1 MHNKMRKIKL
11 ALGLFL
17 LAVLAVNA
25 QNKLIPK
32 IGEQYNEP
40 AADFDKSKPG
50 VAYGEI
56 KTLTFFSQASESD
69 RKLNVILPANFKL
82 TEAYPVLYLLHGIG
96 GDENEWLGGA
106 PNEVLHNLLAE
117 GKAKSMI
124 IVIPNIR
131 VRHKSVTTPPG
142 FYSAEHFKEF
152 DAFLN
157 DLNTSLIP
165 FIEGQ
170 YKIKAGRENHAVAG
184 LSMGGRS
191 ALHVGLNRADYFAY
205 IGAFTPAVGL
215 LPYNMEAG
223 LFDAKSMTLPENFK
237 KNTYITITRGTTDRV
252 VGDWPL
258 QYSDVLKANAIVHD
272 YFIVEGGHDFTVW
285 KSDLY
290 NFVRKIF

>member
-1 MHNKMRKIKL
+1 MHAQMPKL
-11 ALGLFL
+11 GEAYQMP
-17 LAVLAVNA
+17 A
-25 QNKLIPK
+25 QN
-32 IGEQYNEP
+32 
-40 AADFDKSKPG
+40 FDKTNA
-50 VAYGEI
+50 VITYGEL
-56 KTLTFFSQASESD
+56 KTLTYFSQTSDSE
-69 RKLNVILPANFKL
+69 RKVNVILPVNYKAS
-82 TEAYPVLYLLHGIG
+82 EAYPVLYLLHGIG
-96 GDENEWLGGA
+96 GDENEWLSGA

-191 ALHVGLNRADYFAY
+191 ALHVGLNRPDYFAF

-223 LFDAKSMTLPENFK
+223 LFDAKSMTLPENLK
-237 KNTYITITRGTTDRV
+237 KNTYIMISRGTTDRV
-252 VGDWPL
+252 VADWPL
-258 QYSDVLKANAIVHD
+258 QYSDVLKANAIAHD
-272 YFIVEGGHDFTVW
+272 YYIVEGGHDFKVW